1 MKRNRM
7 RIDHILPRF
16 LLAVPISLLLS
27 CAAAAQATLPE
38 KLGPWTS
45 PEVRVLAGAQIAAF
59 VGEDSA
65 LLNEF
70 GIVTIEQRQYSHLNE
85 TLNVTLYRFR
95 DTTGAYGA
103 LRFIADRT
111 QGERSPFISVPRRV
125 LLMGHFVFE
134 ARSNDKVALD
144 SGVKLLLGALE
155 MVGDPTPY
163 PSLAN
168 SLPEKGQ
175 VPRSERFVL
184 GTVGLKRV
192 LPILEGDWAGFGNGA
207 EAIYARYDI
216 GGREVSLLLISYP
229 TPQVAI
235 QRERDLAKWFNVN
248 GADPA
253 SKRKHVAV
261 RREYSL
267 LALTPEADATIAG
280 PLLAGVHLD
289 QQLTVNEP
297 GHRWNEKPVAFY
309 IYSIFVGTGLILAFA
324 GVAGLAF
331 GGVRL
336 VTKRYFPGR
345 IFDRTEAVEIIQLG
359 LTSKP
364 ISARDFY

>member
-16 LLAVPISLLLS
+16 ALALAIFLLLS
-27 CAAAAQATLPE
+27 GAAGAQTTLPQ
-38 KLGPWTS
+38 KLGAWTS
-45 PEVRVLAGAQIAAF
+45 PEVRVLVGAQIAAF
-59 VGEDSA
+59 AGEKSA
-65 LLNEF
+65 LLDEF
-70 GIVTIEQRQYSHLNE
+70 GIVTIEERQYSRLNE
-85 TLNVTLYRFR
+85 TLSVTLYRFR

-103 LRFIADRT
+103 LRFIAEPPRGILEMP
-111 QGERSPFISVPRRV
+111 QPPRRV

-134 ARSNDKVALD
+134 AKSNDKAALD
-144 SGVKLLLGALE
+144 SGVKLLLGVLE

-163 PSLAN
+163 PTLAD
-168 SLPEKGQ
+168 SLPEKER
-175 VPRSERFVL
+175 VPHSERFLL
-184 GTVGLKRV
+184 GNVGLKRV
-192 LPILEGDWAGFGNGA
+192 LPLLDGDWVGFGNGA
-207 EAIYARYDI
+207 EAIYARYEV
-216 GGREVSLLLISYP
+216 GGRQVPLLVISYP

-235 QRERDLAKWFNVN
+235 QRERDLAQWFNVN

-253 SKRKHVAV
+253 SKRKRVYA
-261 RREYSL
+261 RRDYSL
-267 LALTPEADATIAG
+267 LALTPETDAAIAG
-280 PLLAGVHLD
+280 PLLAGVHLE

-297 GHRWNEKPVAFY
+297 GFRWNEKPIQFY
-309 IYSIFVGTGLILAFA
+309 IYSIFVGTGIILAFA

-336 VTKRYFPGR
+336 VTKRYFPGK